1 MLANS
6 SLKTKVLLSAI
17 AIGLIAASVLG
28 IVIYNSSVA
37 PIKEEKK
44 VILINEMTDY
54 INAKLDLKIQA
65 GILGSTALSIQK
77 SVVQALEV
85 EEREEMIEVFSGIR
99 DQFKN
104 QTNYKNI
111 QTQLITADGR
121 SLIKSWDIDSY
132 GQDLSSNPLIK
143 NAMKE
148 KKASGSL
155 AIGAR
160 GVSIIAISP
169 VISEGDMY
177 GMIAMIQGLASV
189 RKAFTKEKNGQ
200 WVLLV
205 DRDYIKNRY
214 GDMPV
219 IEKNT
224 VFTDKYIVAN
234 DKWFPKEVVS
244 FAKSAFKA
252 VDGKETSVYS
262 HTDKVLID
270 IPAYDEEQKVF
281 GRHLFI
287 IDKSVYDAPIDAAI
301 MNAQISLVGIL
312 IAILLLTISIVMIVS
327 RLVITP
333 LQSVQQNTAK
343 ILNSGD
349 FSIRNKVHSNDEVG
363 KTSASINQLL
373 EQVGNA
379 LKDANQTVHAISQG
393 DFSTRIEGNY
403 QGDLEELKNGINSST
418 ETISSV
424 MNNLSSAM
432 VAMRD
437 GNYNTQMQSGNSQ
450 GRYKEMLDNAQQA
463 FNETNLV
470 ISEINSVMMAMQQ
483 GKFDERVNID
493 AKGDLHTLKTHINE
507 SMHSLN
513 SAINDISKV
522 VTALSTGDLTQTISN
537 QYQGDLLQLKEA
549 INQSIETL
557 SGIVSEAVQS
567 GIVVNNEANS
577 LSSDSEVLSEKV
589 QQQAA
594 AIEETSATMEEMNAA
609 VQNNTQNAE
618 QASEVVEKVQSESEQ
633 ASEVMTRTI
642 EAMNGI
648 QDSSNEIAE
657 IVTLIDSIAFQT
669 NLLALNAAVE
679 AARAG
684 EHGRGFAVVAGEVRA
699 LAQKSADAAKDIKNL
714 IDSSVQRI
722 GQGTKLASESGDV
735 LREITQ
741 SINDVAV
748 MIHQINS
755 ASQEQAEGVAQ
766 VHHAIS
772 DIDSATQ
779 ANASLVD
786 KTSSSANSMKQQA
799 SDLNRSMAFF
809 KTNNTAT
816 SYVAPVKQTPSEP
829 TKTVPDSAS
838 SVKNSKQHSQP
849 KVQTTETK
857 KPEIKKPDNLPATD
871 NSEEW
876 SEF

>member
-1 MLANS
+1 MLSNS
-6 SLKTKVLLSAI
+6 SLKTKVFLSAI
-17 AIGLIAASVLG
+17 AIGLIAASILG
-28 IVIYNSSVA
+28 LVIYNSSVA
-37 PIKEEKK
+37 PIKQEEKNR
-44 VILINEMTDY
+44 VINEMTDY
-54 INAKLDLKIQA
+54 INAQINLKIQA
-65 GILGSTALSIQK
+65 GILGSSALSIQQ
-77 SVVQALEV
+77 SIVEALEV
-85 EEREEMIEVFSGIR
+85 EEREDMLPVFAGIR

-132 GQDLSSNPLIK
+132 GQNLSSNPLIK

-148 KKASGSL
+148 KTAHGSL

-160 GVSIIAISP
+160 GVSVIAISP
-169 VISEGDMY
+169 VIAEGDMY

-205 DRDYIKNRY
+205 DREYIKNRY

-234 DKWFPKEVVS
+234 DRWFPKEVVS
-244 FAKSAFKA
+244 FAKSAYKPI
-252 VDGKETSVYS
+252 DGKANNVYS
-262 HTDKVLID
+262 HEDKVLID

-301 MNAQISLVGIL
+301 FNAQISLAGIL
-312 IAILLLTISIVMIVS
+312 AAIILLTISIVMIVS

-349 FSIRNKVHSNDEVG
+349 FSIRNEVHSNDEVG
-363 KTSASINQLL
+363 KTSKAINQLL
-373 EQVGNA
+373 EQIGNA

-393 DFSTRIEGNY
+393 DFSTRIKGNY
-403 QGDLEELKNGINSST
+403 QGDLEKLKNGINSST

-432 VAMRD
+432 IAMRD
-437 GNYNTQMQSGNSQ
+437 GNYNTEMQTGNSQ
-450 GRYKEMLDNAQQA
+450 GRYKEMLDDAQQA

-483 GKFDERVNID
+483 GNFDERVNID

-537 QYQGDLLQLKEA
+537 QYQGDLLQLKDA
-549 INQSIETL
+549 INQSIENL

-809 KTNNTAT
+809 KTNHTAT
-816 SYVAPVKQTPSEP
+816 SYVAPAKQARIEP
-829 TKTVPDSAS
+829 TQKTATSAPS
-838 SVKNSKQHSQP
+838 AAKNTTQQAQP
-849 KVQTTETK
+849 KTQATETK
-857 KPEIKKPDNLPATD
+857 KADNLPATD